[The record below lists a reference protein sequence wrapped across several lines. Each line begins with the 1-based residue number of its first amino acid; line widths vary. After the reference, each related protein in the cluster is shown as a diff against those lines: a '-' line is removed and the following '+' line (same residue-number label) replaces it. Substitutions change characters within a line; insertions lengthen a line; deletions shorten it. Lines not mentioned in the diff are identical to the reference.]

1 MDFPKGFNCLSH
13 EILTVKLDAYDFDKN
28 VLKLVNSSHSYR
40 KQKVKVNGKY
50 RSWSEILFGVP
61 RAFRA
66 FIDQRFHMWH
76 VSFFWKTLTLPIIL
90 ATVEQYPLQYVVNN
104 WSSILFKWLNDN
116 YMKVNSGRSYL
127 LVSGN
132 VIATAKADNNHSES
146 EK

>member
-61 RAFRA
+61 RA
-66 FIDQRFHMWH
+66 
-76 VSFFWKTLTLPIIL
+76 LTLPIIL

-132 VIATAKADNNHSES
+132 VIATAKAGNKHSES